1 MSYRFRSDVGLVL
14 SQTDIWKGKALEE
27 ITASEYEGLM
37 ASDVINAS
45 TYALKNCSL
54 TRY

>member
-1 MSYRFRSDVGLVL
+1 MSLVL
-14 SQTDIWKGKALEE
+14 SQTEIWSGKEAADI
-27 ITASEYEGLM
+27 TPVEYEGLM

-54 TRY
+54 TR